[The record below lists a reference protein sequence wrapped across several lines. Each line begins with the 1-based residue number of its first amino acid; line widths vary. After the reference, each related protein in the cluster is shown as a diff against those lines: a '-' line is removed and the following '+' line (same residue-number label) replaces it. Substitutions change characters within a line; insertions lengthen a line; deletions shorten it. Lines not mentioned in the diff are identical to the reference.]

1 MQFVS
6 QSRVNVIEIAFF
18 LGRSP
23 QSMSIHDVHMY
34 PRAACVHFGDL
45 LKASKSQLLSS
56 LLATNIFAEYSIN
69 FGAGYTT
76 HNKCTITMTNS
87 RGLTLLQRK
96 GWSL

>member
-45 LKASKSQLLSS
+45 LKASKSKNEMGILTTTLGNLQEFTSALFPKPKC
-56 LLATNIFAEYSIN
+56 AQAIAEN
-69 FGAGYTT
+69 HRKLVPG
-76 HNKCTITMTNS
+76 MTP
-87 RGLTLLQRK
+87 
-96 GWSL
+96 